1 MPRLQKD
8 GRSTATQIMNEKD
21 LRQMIR
27 EQNSYPSVFK
37 DG

>member
-1 MPRLQKD
+1 MSRLQKD
-8 GRSTATQIMNEKD
+8 GRSTATQILNEND
-21 LRQMIR
+21 LGQMIR